1 MQKVG
6 CAGYLC
12 LVLAVCLLTVCILTG
27 CADQYPEGQI
37 LSFEDL
43 QVTLP
48 GDFINLNSEA
58 SGQDAGFLYGRNT
71 LIVKGMRE
79 AKTSLQEMT
88 LEQYTAAIISGNRLS
103 CTPTRSGSG
112 YLFTYEKTV
121 EGTPYTYVTAAYEG
135 SANFWILQ
143 FYCPSENL
151 TENQPE
157 IEIIMEGIAPV
168 AP

>member
-48 GDFINLNSEA
+48 GDFINLSSENIEQE
-58 SGQDAGFLYGRNT
+58 SVFLYGRNT
-71 LIVKGMRE
+71 LIIKGMCE
-79 AKTSLQEMT
+79 PKNSLQEMT
-88 LEQYTAAIISGNRLS
+88 LEQYTTAIINGNQLT
-103 CTPTRSGSG
+103 CTPVPSGSG

-121 EGTPYTYVTAAYEG
+121 QGTLYSYITAAFEGT
-135 SANFWILQ
+135 SNFWILQ

-157 IEIIMEGIAPV
+157 IDIILEGIAPIT
-168 AP
+168 P